1 LDAYTH
7 TLENISFHLG
17 ETLRHVTETAIGG
30 RKRNWSFGRFQLCGR
45 DQLGSSLDP
54 AVALEPTSDNNKNSA
69 ISIVLPTDTP
79 RHQWIRMKLAKSL
92 LIFAKVLMNLRLSCA
107 QIVRATSS
115 AANHPAR
122 LLKIAT
128 G

>member
-1 LDAYTH
+1 LDGFNCVAVIN
-7 TLENISFHLG
+7 LVPLWILL
-17 ETLRHVTETAIGG
+17 LRSN
-30 RKRNWSFGRFQLCGR
+30 RQ
-45 DQLGSSLDP
+45 
-54 AVALEPTSDNNKNSA
+54 SDNNKSSA
-69 ISIVLPTDTP
+69 ISIVVPSDTP
-79 RHQWIRMKLAKSL
+79 PHQWIRMKLAKSL